1 MSFIGFGGFNRFYWL
16 ILLSALFKVLINILF
31 KIDIQ
36 RYMYTDNISILKYPV
51 LNRHIFVRFIYY
63 YFGFVVVGF
72 ITFFSIRAKEKKNDK
87 KNEKKTEEEENYAH
101 LQSINTTTTNIELI
115 YNDINEQQNLG
126 ILVPL
131 IIFVIIYIISE
142 ILTFYIDQ
150 KNMAFVNFWVLQIFF
165 LHFLFFR
172 IEKIK

>member
-1 MSFIGFGGFNRFYWL
+1 MSFIGFGKFNRFYWL
-16 ILLSALFKVLINILF
+16 ILLSALFKVLINIFF

-36 RYMYTDNISILKYPV
+36 RYMYTDNISILESPV

-63 YFGFVVVGF
+63 YFGFVVLGF
-72 ITFFSIRAKEKKNDK
+72 ITFFSIRAKEKKN
-87 KNEKKTEEEENYAH
+87 EKKTEEEENYDH

-126 ILVPL
+126 ILLPL